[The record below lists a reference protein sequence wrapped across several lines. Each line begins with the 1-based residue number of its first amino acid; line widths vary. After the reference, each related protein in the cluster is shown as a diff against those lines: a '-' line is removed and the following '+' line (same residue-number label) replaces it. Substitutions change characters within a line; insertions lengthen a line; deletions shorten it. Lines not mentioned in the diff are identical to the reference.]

1 MIIKY
6 FNLKSNSLK
15 QNKILLFYGNNEGLK
30 NETISK
36 ITNNKKISSY
46 EEKEILENSSVF
58 FDNLFS
64 GSLFE
69 DEKVFLIKR
78 ATDKLL
84 QIIEELNER
93 DIQNS
98 SIIIN
103 ANALEKKSKLRNFF
117 EKHKELVSVAFY
129 PDTPET
135 LSQLAQ
141 TFFKKEKIPISNSDI
156 NIIVD
161 KSNGDRLFLNNEIT
175 KIILYTQNKKKI
187 TSQEI
192 KKLINLSEN
201 HSITELADSCLNKN
215 IKKTTKILNE
225 NNFNNDDCI
234 LILRN
239 ILNKSKKILLLA
251 EEFEKNNNMD
261 LTISSAKPPIFW
273 KDKENVMNQI
283 YQWKPKNI
291 KILIYKLGELELT
304 IKKNFDN
311 ALSLITDFI
320 LEQASKRSN
329 N

>member
-78 ATDKLL
+78 ATDRLL

>member
-78 ATDKLL
+78 ATDRLL

-273 KDKENVMNQI
+273 KDKENVIKQI

>member
-273 KDKENVMNQI
+273 KDKENVIKQI